1 MMRTELSTL
10 TDVERIRVLL
20 EEYRALNALLMVRLQ
35 VTDQRLPWIGGLLA
49 AIVGSLAQLPGDL
62 RLMVLLAAPALSASF
77 FQTVAAHARSKED
90 VLRRLD
96 EIERQVNRLAR
107 EELLVFQSQHPNRK
121 RAVGGRSGQSTLL
134 AILVLCLVSLTA
146 CGFLFVREVGAATVW
161 LAPYVAY
168 LLGAA
173 AGLASNLRRLARYR
187 YEKAPPGTASA
198 LDRR

>member
-1 MMRTELSTL
+1 MMRTEPLAL

-35 VTDQRLPWIGGLLA
+35 VTDQRLPWIAGLLA
-49 AIVGSLAQLPGDL
+49 AIVGSLAQFPSDL
-62 RLMVLLAAPALSASF
+62 RLMVLLAAPALFASF

-134 AILVLCLVSLTA
+134 AILVLCLLSLTA
-146 CGFLFVREVGAATVW
+146 CGFLFAREVGLESPW
-161 LAPYVAY
+161 LPPYAAY
-168 LLGAA
+168 LLAA
-173 AGLASNLRRLARYR
+173 AVELAIDLRGLARYR
-187 YEKAPPGTASA
+187 YENAAPSTPPA